1 MGLYVLMLL
10 ILGSQVLSR
19 RSLPPTKQIITIL
32 ICFILAV
39 AVHEFMHAFT
49 AWRLG
54 DDTAARLGRLTL
66 NPAVH
71 FEPFGF
77 LGMVL
82 ISLGF
87 NFIGWG
93 KPVPVATNRLHGQ
106 SVEAR
111 NRRMA
116 LVAIA
121 GPVSNVVMAGI
132 AAVAIRF
139 MRDTDAASGDV
150 FYFVRWFFI
159 VNVLLASFNMI
170 PVPPLDGHKILVG
183 LLPSFWYPVLAP
195 LERYG
200 FLILIALFFIG
211 SRFGGASI
219 TSSMIDPVRSLLTRL
234 LL

>member
-1 MGLYVLMLL
+1 MLL
-10 ILGSQVLSR
+10 ILGSQILSR
-19 RSLPPTKQIITIL
+19 RSLPPAKQIITIL
-32 ICFILAV
+32 VCFVIAV
-39 AVHEFMHAFT
+39 AVHEFMHAFV

-77 LGMVL
+77 IGMVL

-93 KPVPVATNRLHGQ
+93 KPVPVSTNRLRGQ

-121 GPVSNVVMAGI
+121 GPVSNVVMA
-132 AAVAIRF
+132 AVAAIAIRG
-139 MRDTDAASGDV
+139 MRGTEAMTGDIY
-150 FYFVRWFFI
+150 YFVTWFFW

-200 FLILIALFFIG
+200 FLILILLFFIG

-219 TSSMIDPVRSLLTRL
+219 TSAMIDPVRSTLTRL